1 MGSGNLHVPVC
12 NSSTAF
18 SESFC
23 GQPEDSAA
31 EMTDVLFF
39 LSSDAAAL
47 GLWPSSQGPQA
58 CRRTHQAHQCWGTQG
73 ALGLVSCL
81 HKNVMKL
88 PPVSLQWQLWCR
100 EHSAMS
106 SARKLPAPSNLNSFL
121 HPRKTQDGFS
131 LSSPCPLLQIFT
143 VSFMI
148 VIFPENYSFFFGGG
162 WHIHP
167 GNRKISECSVKISIV
182 CLFLSLTCMKE
193 IVTLPGISL

>member
-73 ALGLVSCL
+73 ALGALFLAFIKMSWSCHL
-81 HKNVMKL
+81 CPFSGNSDVGNILRCHLLGSFL
-88 PPVSLQWQLWCR
+88 PQVISTP
-100 EHSAMS
+100 S
-106 SARKLPAPSNLNSFL
+106 SIPERHRMDFLSPPLAPSSRFL
-121 HPRKTQDGFS
+121 QFHSWLWFFQRII
-131 LSSPCPLLQIFT
+131 IFFLGGVT
-143 VSFMI
+143 
-148 VIFPENYSFFFGGG
+148 FPS
-162 WHIHP
+162 W
-167 GNRKISECSVKISIV
+167 K
-182 CLFLSLTCMKE
+182 
-193 IVTLPGISL
+193 